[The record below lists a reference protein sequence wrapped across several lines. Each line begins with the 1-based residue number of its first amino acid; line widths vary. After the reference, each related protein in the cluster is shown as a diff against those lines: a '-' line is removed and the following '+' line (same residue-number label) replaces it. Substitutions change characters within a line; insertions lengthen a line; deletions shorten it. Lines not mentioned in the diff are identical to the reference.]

1 MQLGQLLEWLGLRS
15 RHIERRRTMAAGFA
29 PKRFLRALFRASSE
43 SCRYGRYSVSFAA
56 DADYADPAQ
65 STWEVQRFFAI
76 HYVCGFKSPRC
87 AGRLSGLILPTGVP
101 EL

>member
-65 STWEVQRFFAI
+65 STWEVQRFFRNPLRMWLQIPAMRW
-76 HYVCGFKSPRC
+76 S
-87 AGRLSGLILPTGVP
+87 LIRSHSDYG
-101 EL
+101 